1 MNTESLVSI
10 KDRISIYFLDQVP
23 TDKKNANLQIIAS
36 SVKHGEGKTIFVR
49 KTDLLMIDFFFSFS
63 YMIPDFYSFIYLFLF

>member
-49 KTDLLMIDFFFSFS
+49 KTDLLMIDNFFF
-63 YMIPDFYSFIYLFLF
+63 PFLI